1 MIIFAKPILMM
12 LFPNASSG
20 EFVYQISA
28 ISIIF
33 ITLEQTINGAL
44 QGLGKFYIPVLS
56 LSVGVIIKLIINLIL
71 IRINPNDFVLGG
83 TAGAA
88 VGTVACHLVSMV
100 ISVCDLRKNIKIS
113 FEFTKFVLKPI
124 LATATMGILA
134 FETYKTL
141 NGIIIQNIA
150 IILTSI
156 FAVIVYIMCILVT
169 RIFSKDELETLP
181 LGRILNK
188 RRKSYNR

>member
-71 IRINPNDFVLGG
+71 IRINPDNFVLGG
-83 TAGAA
+83 TAGA
-88 VGTVACHLVSMV
+88 VGTVACHFVSMI
-100 ISVCDLRKNIKIS
+100 ISVCALRKNIKIN

-124 LATATMGILA
+124 LATVTMGILA
-134 FETYKTL
+134 FEIYKTL

-150 IILTSI
+150 IILTII
-156 FAVIVYIMCILVT
+156 FTVIVYTMCILVT
-169 RIFSKDELETLP
+169 KIFSKDELETLP

-188 RRKSYNR
+188 RIKSYNR

>member
-56 LSVGVIIKLIINLIL
+56 LSVGVIIKLIINSIL
-71 IRINPNDFVLGG
+71 IRINPDNFVLGG

-88 VGTVACHLVSMV
+88 VGTVACHFVSMI
-100 ISVCDLRKNIKIS
+100 ISVCALRKNIKIN

-124 LATATMGILA
+124 LATVTMGILA
-134 FETYKTL
+134 FEIYKTL
-141 NGIIIQNIA
+141 NGIIIQNNKKLQSLKPLKIA
-150 IILTSI
+150 T
-156 FAVIVYIMCILVT
+156 F
-169 RIFSKDELETLP
+169 R
-181 LGRILNK
+181 
-188 RRKSYNR
+188 RRKRINLTD

>member
-56 LSVGVIIKLIINLIL
+56 LSVGVIIKLIL
-71 IRINPNDFVLGG
+71 IRINPDNFVLGG

-88 VGTVACHLVSMV
+88 VGTVACHFVSMI
-100 ISVCDLRKNIKIS
+100 ISVCALRKNIKIN

-124 LATATMGILA
+124 LATVTMGILA
-134 FETYKTL
+134 FEIYKTL

-150 IILTSI
+150 IILTII
-156 FAVIVYIMCILVT
+156 FTVIVYTMCILVT
-169 RIFSKDELETLP
+169 KIFSKDELETLP

-188 RRKSYNR
+188 RIKSYNR

>member
-71 IRINPNDFVLGG
+71 INPDNFVLGG

-88 VGTVACHLVSMV
+88 VGTVACHFVSMI
-100 ISVCDLRKNIKIS
+100 ISVCALRKNIKIN

-124 LATATMGILA
+124 LATVTMGILA
-134 FETYKTL
+134 FEIYKTL

-150 IILTSI
+150 IILTII
-156 FAVIVYIMCILVT
+156 FTVIVYTMCILVT
-169 RIFSKDELETLP
+169 KIFSKDELETLP

-188 RRKSYNR
+188 RIKSYNR